1 MKVIKKGNPDEDKL
15 VINAKQGDVYRVWND
30 DGKYTKLCPLYLMIG
45 KDNNYQKVHSMTL
58 DPAGTIKPD
67 SYRKFPKYS
76 AVALNGTETGLIS
89 IDGKDASSVPNYCI
103 ADLMQELIFTWSHIE
118 KVDFYGVDEGRAN

>member
-15 VINAKQGDVYRVWND
+15 VIDAKQGDVYRVWND

-58 DPAGTIKPD
+58 VMICRKPPRFNEGIQGTQFITILSKQILC
-67 SYRKFPKYS
+67 Y
-76 AVALNGTETGLIS
+76 NG
-89 IDGKDASSVPNYCI
+89 
-103 ADLMQELIFTWSHIE
+103 
-118 KVDFYGVDEGRAN
+118 